1 MARLSAAFFLLFF
14 SSCSLVNQQRCRS
27 MQQQGLVQGTLESC
41 NECLDQMGYANSDA
55 LNGCSLGLDA
65 AKLMGVDGKARQSPY
80 R

>member
-1 MARLSAAFFLLFF
+1 
-14 SSCSLVNQQRCRS
+14 